1 MDTASY
7 ATVLALL
14 AGTGRAVMLWRAS
27 IGVEVV
33 NVAVLGAVA
42 EGRGRDLPA
51 LLRGSG
57 SAPYLDVAG
66 AIAASL
72 LALRSDPSPIED
84 LPKRL
89 RHDAQVAIMAAG
101 RRLKRH
107 AWLDYLTLGAVA
119 FVGIDATVH
128 ATATAFKM
136 AGLIAASLL
145 WLANVQ
151 GARSIATRTYA
162 GASALVDSL
171 LESAD
176 RVPEFARS
184 SNA

>member
-1 MDTASY
+1 MDTGGHAV
-7 ATVLALL
+7 VLALL
-14 AGTGRAVMLWRAS
+14 AGTVRALVLWRAT

-33 NVAVLGAVA
+33 NVVVLNALG

-72 LALRSDPSPIED
+72 LALRSSSPEQD
-84 LPKRL
+84 LPRRL
-89 RHDAQVAIMAAG
+89 RHDAQAAVMAAS

-107 AWLDYLTLGAVA
+107 AWLDYLALAGIAFAAVDA
-119 FVGIDATVH
+119 AVSGKASGFETGGVIAATV
-128 ATATAFKM
+128 
-136 AGLIAASLL
+136 L
-145 WLANVQ
+145 WLANVR
-151 GARSIATRTYA
+151 GASSIATRIYA

-171 LESAD
+171 LSSLEQ
-176 RVPEFARS
+176 VPEFARVREG
-184 SNA
+184 A